1 MSHNSSR
8 AILLNKRSNKFLQ
21 DDLNPNLLKFCGFLT
36 LPDLAIHDLD
46 EAMTVINTN
55 VEASKARLAGSI
67 AAKKLDTASNR
78 LASGMRLNSGADDA
92 AGSAVSMKMNA
103 QLMGQKAAI
112 KAASDAL
119 SLLNLQ
125 EVAVEQFANI
135 THRIKELGVQM
146 ANGTYSDADRAL
158 AQLEADQLVTQFQM
172 VAANT
177 RFNGLEIVNGTSG
190 VTAPY
195 SIQVGPN
202 ASESFDLAV
211 TPGATLSTMLPG
223 FVDVTTQ
230 SNASNTFDTTLS
242 ILQTMNEQR
251 AIIGA
256 AINRMRTSINNLSS
270 AAVKTEVAVGRIIDA
285 DFALESAKLAKQ
297 QILSQ
302 SSNQMLSIANKSK
315 DLLTQLLD

>member
-1 MSHNSSR
+1 
-8 AILLNKRSNKFLQ
+8 
-21 DDLNPNLLKFCGFLT
+21 
-36 LPDLAIHDLD
+36 
-46 EAMTVINTN
+46 MTVINTN
-55 VEASKARLAGSI
+55 VSALKARLAGQI
-67 AAKKLDTASNR
+67 AISKVDDAALS
-78 LASGMRLNSGADDA
+78 LSSGKRLNSGADDA
-92 AGSAVSMKMNA
+92 AGAAVFMKMNA

-112 KAASDAL
+112 KTASDAL
-119 SLLNLQ
+119 ALLNLQ

-146 ANGTYSDADRAL
+146 ANGTYSDSDRAL

-177 RFNGLEIVNGTSG
+177 RFNDLEIVNGTNG

-195 SIQVGPN
+195 TIQVGAN
-202 ASESFDLAV
+202 ASDNFTIAV
-211 TPGATLSTMLPG
+211 TPGATLSTMLPT

-230 SNASNTFDTTLS
+230 ANATLTFDTTLS

-256 AINRMRTSINNLSS
+256 SINRMIASIDNLSS
-270 AAVKTEVAVGRIIDA
+270 AAVKTEVAIGRIVDA
-285 DFALESAKLAKQ
+285 DYATESANLAKQ

-302 SSNQMLSIANKSK
+302 SSNQMLSVANQSK
-315 DLLTQLLD
+315 EMLTQLLR

>member
-1 MSHNSSR
+1 
-8 AILLNKRSNKFLQ
+8 
-21 DDLNPNLLKFCGFLT
+21 
-36 LPDLAIHDLD
+36 
-46 EAMTVINTN
+46 MTAINTN
-55 VEASKARLAGSI
+55 VSALKARLAGQI
-67 AAKKLDTASNR
+67 AAGEVDSASNR
-78 LASGMRLNSGADDA
+78 LSSGKRVNSGADDA
-92 AGSAVSMKMNA
+92 AGAAVAMKMDA

-158 AQLEADQLVTQFQM
+158 AQLEADQLVAQFQM

-177 RFNGLEIVNGTSG
+177 RFNDLEIVNGTNG
-190 VTAPY
+190 VTSPY
-195 SIQVGPN
+195 TIQVGAN
-202 ASESFDLAV
+202 ASDSFTVAV
-211 TPGATLSTMLPG
+211 TPGATLSTMLPT

-230 SNASNTFDTTLS
+230 ANATQTFDTTLS

-256 AINRMRTSINNLSS
+256 SINRMLASINNLTS
-270 AAVKTEVAVGRIIDA
+270 AAVKTDVAIGRIVDT

-302 SSNQMLSIANKSK
+302 SSNQMLSIANQSK
-315 DLLTQLLD
+315 ELLTQLLQ